1 MFKSKTKQK
10 YKPFT
15 AANVSYAD
23 DKRRYRKISQPKLHQ
38 GVDRYTK
45 NPFDNEFITGE
56 FENDIYSVIRPRTY
70 AKVYITSILKSGF
83 PTILLFTFF
92 IILEAVFRITMGES
106 LELHKTPGGI
116 QLTLITVAIS
126 AFFVI
131 RKIKDHMAYFHV
143 ELSADKHELNRLTL
157 ERLEAGDSPLF
168 NREIAVMMKHRR
180 LYNKYILF
188 PSRRELASEN
198 QRYSKI
204 MNSVHTNEHMI
215 DFVMNR
221 RDQLSAIQREQ
232 EHEAARKIALMLEP
246 DAKHNSYDLA
256 VAKYKRRTTHNMRL
270 IIQNVLNKKL
280 KVIETKS
287 IL

>member
-1 MFKSKTKQK
+1 MFKSKAKQK

-15 AANVSYAD
+15 AASVSYAD
-23 DKRRYRKISQPKLHQ
+23 DKKRYRKISQPKLHQ
-38 GVDRYTK
+38 GVDRYIK
-45 NPFDNEFITGE
+45 NPFDTEFITGE
-56 FENDIYSVIRPRTY
+56 FENDIYSEIRPRTY

-83 PTILLFTFF
+83 PAILLFTFF

-106 LELHKTPGGI
+106 LELHKTAGAI
-116 QLTLITVAIS
+116 QLALITVTIS

-157 ERLEAGDSPLF
+157 KRLEAGDSPLF
-168 NREIAVMMKHRR
+168 NREVAVMMKHRR

-198 QRYSKI
+198 QRYNKI
-204 MNSVHTNEHMI
+204 MNSVRTNENMI
-215 DFVMNR
+215 DFAMDR

-232 EHEAARKIALMLEP
+232 EHEAARKIALMLDP

-270 IIQNVLNKKL
+270 IIRNVLNKKL
-280 KVIETKS
+280 QVIKKKS